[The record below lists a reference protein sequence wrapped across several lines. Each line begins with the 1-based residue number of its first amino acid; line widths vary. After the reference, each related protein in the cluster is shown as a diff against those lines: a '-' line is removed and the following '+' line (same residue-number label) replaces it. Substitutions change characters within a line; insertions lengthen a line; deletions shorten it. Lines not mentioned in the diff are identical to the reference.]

1 MAACEFCGS
10 PLGREGRARFR
21 CRACRAGYEVRE
33 VRHTGRIVYE
43 VVEDPPPDLYNLAQV
58 RKRLLAAADQT
69 MRSPAAALELL
80 SDTWVEL
87 TSYVRGDNYCPEREM
102 AKVREERD
110 EAVKRLEHQESAIRE
125 RVARALSQLYYSG
138 YLTNPQ
144 ASYEVLDA
152 IRDAREDS

>member
-1 MAACEFCGS
+1 
-10 PLGREGRARFR
+10 
-21 CRACRAGYEVRE
+21 
-33 VRHTGRIVYE
+33 
-43 VVEDPPPDLYNLAQV
+43 
-58 RKRLLAAADQT
+58 
-69 MRSPAAALELL
+69 
-80 SDTWVEL
+80 
-87 TSYVRGDNYCPEREM
+87 M